1 MFDKVGECYK
11 GFKVTRI
18 RTSDEFQG
26 RMVEL
31 IYEKTGTEVVWMDN
45 GLANKLFSVIFKTLP
60 ENSTGVFHILE
71 HSLLNGSKKFPVRE
85 PFVQLLK
92 TSMNTFLNALTFPD
106 MTIFPVS
113 SRNTRDYLNLAEVY
127 LDSVFAPLFLENPF
141 IFYQEAWHIEE
152 GEDGYAF
159 NGVVYNEMKG
169 SMSSLD
175 RLVEQKVMEGMFPDH
190 CYGYNSGGEPA
201 VIPQLTYEDARNTY
215 LKYYH
220 PSNAKIFLDGDIP
233 AEETFD
239 LIESYLSQYEKRE
252 GSFDIPYQIPAFSET
267 TISYELPKEEDPE
280 DKEILSIG
288 VLFGTWEERAKNLA
302 VGVLKNVLFDSN
314 ESPIKR
320 ALLSSGLAKEMI
332 VGVEDS
338 FQQSYLQITV
348 KNMLSGKADEV
359 IKVIKEAAANEL
371 EKGIDR
377 KALIASENLME
388 FRMLEPDEPQGL
400 DHVLSATGS
409 WIYGGDPIQYL
420 EYKEDFA
427 KVRAMIDSGEMEQL
441 LKELIIDNDTWCVV
455 HVIPSHTFGEE
466 EREKEKERVKTIT
479 DLWTEEQIEENRI
492 LNERLNQ
499 WQNTPDTP
507 EQLATVPVLT
517 LDEVNIDPDFVST
530 DESEE
535 DGVKVLFHEV
545 ACPGVVHFTMYFKLT
560 DYEADDLFKIARACN
575 LFGKLSTENYSALDL
590 QQEAKLTVGRMD
602 VSFDI
607 GSRKDQRDRCT
618 PFLTVTCSVLED
630 KLEDAQKLILEILQK
645 TDFDQPEKIKEIF
658 VQAYEVFKMMPVN
671 GGHSLAIKNVMS
683 GYSAAGALSDR
694 ISGYSAILEMKDL
707 VESFDEKA
715 PAFIEFMKS
724 VQKTVFCKERLFTSI
739 SASHP
744 VSLHTLLSA
753 LPEGEAVA
761 DNASFTADLP
771 TAMGCPIPAKIGYS
785 AQGKMFD
792 EEFDGSM
799 RVAANIISLGFLWDM
814 VRVQGGAYGTGIVAR
829 KNGGITSYSYRD
841 PQPVASVGVNKMI
854 PEFLKQFC
862 ESDESIEGFIIS
874 TLSEDEPL
882 RTPREQGAYGD
893 RIWLSGYT
901 FEELRNERLEILNTT
916 KEKILSDLHY
926 WEDFANEG
934 AFSIVGIEDMLKDQ
948 DDIVICKL
956 S

>member
-18 RTSDEFQG
+18 RTSDEFHG

-409 WIYGGDPIQYL
+409 WIYGGDPIHQ
-420 EYKEDFA
+420 ENHG
-427 KVRAMIDSGEMEQL
+427 SG
-441 LKELIIDNDTWCVV
+441 K
-455 HVIPSHTFGEE
+455 
-466 EREKEKERVKTIT
+466 R
-479 DLWTEEQIEENRI
+479 RI
-492 LNERLNQ
+492 
-499 WQNTPDTP
+499 
-507 EQLATVPVLT
+507 
-517 LDEVNIDPDFVST
+517 
-530 DESEE
+530 
-535 DGVKVLFHEV
+535 
-545 ACPGVVHFTMYFKLT
+545 AC
-560 DYEADDLFKIARACN
+560 
-575 LFGKLSTENYSALDL
+575 ALC
-590 QQEAKLTVGRMD
+590 GR
-602 VSFDI
+602 
-607 GSRKDQRDRCT
+607 
-618 PFLTVTCSVLED
+618 
-630 KLEDAQKLILEILQK
+630 
-645 TDFDQPEKIKEIF
+645 
-658 VQAYEVFKMMPVN
+658 
-671 GGHSLAIKNVMS
+671 
-683 GYSAAGALSDR
+683 
-694 ISGYSAILEMKDL
+694 
-707 VESFDEKA
+707 
-715 PAFIEFMKS
+715 
-724 VQKTVFCKERLFTSI
+724 
-739 SASHP
+739 
-744 VSLHTLLSA
+744 
-753 LPEGEAVA
+753 
-761 DNASFTADLP
+761 
-771 TAMGCPIPAKIGYS
+771 
-785 AQGKMFD
+785 
-792 EEFDGSM
+792 
-799 RVAANIISLGFLWDM
+799 
-814 VRVQGGAYGTGIVAR
+814 
-829 KNGGITSYSYRD
+829 
-841 PQPVASVGVNKMI
+841 
-854 PEFLKQFC
+854 
-862 ESDESIEGFIIS
+862 
-874 TLSEDEPL
+874 
-882 RTPREQGAYGD
+882 
-893 RIWLSGYT
+893 
-901 FEELRNERLEILNTT
+901 
-916 KEKILSDLHY
+916 
-926 WEDFANEG
+926 
-934 AFSIVGIEDMLKDQ
+934 
-948 DDIVICKL
+948 
-956 S
+956 